1 MMSTHPDR
9 RFTQAIQH
17 HRYLILAIL
26 VFVGLTIRLHGIG
39 RMNFWYDEVLL
50 WEYSLTGHPLY
61 TPTEPPLMAWLLYIL
76 MWWAKS
82 ADTFFLH
89 FLPVVFGSLVVVSA
103 FVLAQRACGSARVGL
118 LAGLLTS
125 LSPMAIYYARE
136 GRPYALLML
145 TSTAIYASFIWATE
159 TNHPMAWRAYT
170 VLFFLG
176 GLSHLLITQIA
187 AVLGL
192 SSLALLLI
200 PRFSRLG
207 WDVRVQQFR
216 KFLLCTGA
224 AGLAGTL
231 WFVYRYFTDPAIQA
245 NRKSIFQS
253 GMYEYGIVTFLRD
266 ALANLGAGP
275 FGSRVGILRFGFA
288 EFLALLFLSLFL
300 IGLWRLYKRGKEG
313 ISLLFAL
320 AVVVPLLIDYL
331 TLGGKGNWDWMR
343 WISHAL
349 VPFVVMISIGMQSVL
364 DIAKSPSVRA
374 LLCIGFVGSL
384 VPGIVNLSE
393 RPDYQSNR
401 DIAEYLKENV
411 RNLNGVLILPAL
423 PDIPS
428 PADNRIMDTYYYLK
442 KETLP
447 VYLVSFGK
455 IRTPV
460 FVPSRGDITGVPRER
475 DDWESTLESG
485 RYAVLSRVPI
495 KDCAKIPPWL
505 KDLKAVARQSAP
517 ILPGLTV
524 CEVDFFSDPI
534 F

>member
-1 MMSTHPDR
+1 M
-9 RFTQAIQH
+9 AKVL
-17 HRYLILAIL
+17 LINPSYSGSYGAAKAALTTPIYPTL
-26 VFVGLTIRLHGIG
+26 GLTTIAAEALR
-39 RMNFWYDEVLL
+39 R
-50 WEYSLTGHPLY
+50 GHQVD
-61 TPTEPPLMAWLLYIL
+61 IL
-76 MWWAKS
+76 
-82 ADTFFLH
+82 D
-89 FLPVVFGSLVVVSA
+89 
-103 FVLAQRACGSARVGL
+103 
-118 LAGLLTS
+118 
-125 LSPMAIYYARE
+125 LSY
-136 GRPYALLML
+136 RPYDWRLIR
-145 TSTAIYASFIWATE
+145 STILEAK
-159 TNHPMAWRAYT
+159 PD
-170 VLFFLG
+170 L
-176 GLSHLLITQIA
+176 
-187 AVLGL
+187 
-192 SSLALLLI
+192 
-200 PRFSRLG
+200 
-207 WDVRVQQFR
+207 
-216 KFLLCTGA
+216 
-224 AGLAGTL
+224 
-231 WFVYRYFTDPAIQA
+231 
-245 NRKSIFQS
+245 
-253 GMYEYGIVTFLRD
+253 
-266 ALANLGAGP
+266 
-275 FGSRVGILRFGFA
+275 VGITA
-288 EFLALLFLSLFL
+288 TT
-300 IGLWRLYKRGKEG
+300 
-313 ISLLFAL
+313 
-320 AVVVPLLIDYL
+320 PL
-331 TLGGKGNWDWMR
+331 
-343 WISHAL
+343 
-349 VPFVVMISIGMQSVL
+349 MQSVL